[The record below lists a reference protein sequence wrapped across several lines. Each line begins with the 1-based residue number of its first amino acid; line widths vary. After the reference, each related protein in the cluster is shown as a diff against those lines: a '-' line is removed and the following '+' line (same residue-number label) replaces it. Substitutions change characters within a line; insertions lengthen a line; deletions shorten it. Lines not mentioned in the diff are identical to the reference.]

1 MRSIWLFVAAAG
13 LVHGSTIYTVV
24 DLGPFSGSAPVSN
37 SNASGEIAGGNG
49 HAIVIHGAATL
60 DLGVLPGGSW
70 SAAYGINAPGDVTG
84 YGDTSNG
91 HFRGFVWTPGGGMT
105 MLGTLGGLDSYGMA
119 INDNGVVAGQSSTAA
134 GYIQAFISTASGLTG
149 LGTLGGTSSYAY
161 GIDNAGAV
169 VGYSTMGDGS
179 LHAFVYGN
187 GIMLDL
193 NGLVPAN
200 SGWLLNAAYAIDNA
214 GEIVGTGIFD
224 GGNHEFRLDPVTTA
238 SATGTPDHGGSAPSR
253 ATPEPSTLALIG
265 FGLLLFG
272 CWRARTQHAGPTLS
286 RRGGGDRAG
295 GAFAE
300 K

>member
-1 MRSIWLFVAAAG
+1 MVAAAG

-49 HAIVIHGAATL
+49 HAIVIDGANTT

-70 SAAYGINAPGDVTG
+70 SAAYGINSAGDVTG

-91 HFRGFVWTPGGGMT
+91 HFRGFIWTPGGGMT

-119 INDNGVVAGQSSTAA
+119 INDSGVAAGHSSTTS
-134 GYIQAFISTASGLTG
+134 GYIHAFVSGGSGLTD

-161 GIDNAGAV
+161 GIDDVGAA

-193 NGLVPAN
+193 NGTVPAN

-214 GEIVGTGIFD
+214 GEIVGTGIYN
-224 GGNHEFRLDPVTTA
+224 GAKHEFRLRPMTA
-238 SATGTPDHGGSAPSR
+238 VSETGTPAQAGSAPSL

-265 FGLLLFG
+265 IGLVLFG
-272 CWRARTQHAGPTLS
+272 RFKLPRRT
-286 RRGGGDRAG
+286 
-295 GAFAE
+295 
-300 K
+300 

>member
-1 MRSIWLFVAAAG
+1 MVAAAG
-13 LVHGSTIYTVV
+13 LVHGSTIYTII
-24 DLGPFSGSAPVSN
+24 DLGAFSGSSAPVSN
-37 SNASGEIAGGNG
+37 ANASGEIAGGNG
-49 HAIVIHGAATL
+49 HAIVIDGAATL

-70 SAAYGINAPGDVTG
+70 SAAYGINAAGDVTG

-119 INDNGVVAGQSSTAA
+119 INDSGVVAGHSSTTS
-134 GYIQAFISTASGLTG
+134 GYIQAFISTGSGLTD

-161 GIDNAGAV
+161 GINDAGAV
-169 VGYSTMGDGS
+169 AGYSTMGDGS

-214 GEIVGTGIFD
+214 GEIVGTGIFN
-224 GGNHEFRLDPVTTA
+224 GAKHEFRLDPVTGA
-238 SATGTPDHGGSAPSR
+238 SETGAPAQTGYTPSL
-253 ATPEPSTLALIG
+253 ATPEPSTMALIG
-265 FGLLLFG
+265 LGLVLFG
-272 CWRARTQHAGPTLS
+272 SRRART
-286 RRGGGDRAG
+286 
-295 GAFAE
+295 
-300 K
+300 